1 MIRFDH
7 VSKSYKGTSRP
18 ALDDITTEILRGE
31 FVFVVGASGSGKS
44 TFLRLILRE
53 ERPTRGKLH
62 VLGQN
67 LGSISNRKV
76 PYFRRNVGV
85 VFQDFRLLTNKTVF
99 DNVAFTLQVIGKS
112 KGFIHEAV
120 PDVLA
125 MVGLEGKAHRF
136 PHELSGGEQQRV
148 AIARAVVNK
157 PQILLADEP
166 TGNLDPATSAGITAV
181 LERINAA
188 GTTVLM
194 ATHEAG
200 LVDRMQKRVIE
211 IVGGKLVRDE
221 RHGGYG
227 FTAAIPVLD
236 GREAADQPRPEDE
249 RAASVS
255 QLVQQS
261 VPLAA
266 GIDAGR
272 RLADAPPVE
281 RSISKP
287 TRAERK
293 EEKRAAKHASRAR
306 SSDRHAASVTTVMPS
321 QPTAPAAPASIP
333 ASPAAAAETE
343 QQPTAMP
350 SGGTAPIVPVVEHET
365 PLPPAPST
373 SAAPASGPPTS
384 GPARPA
390 GATPPPPT
398 PRSRPRT
405 EREPVA
411 ASAPREASAR
421 TESVLDG
428 HFPNPPTAPVR
439 RPESSDVA
447 ELTLAER
454 LGLRAP
460 GKHDHEDDSNQ
471 DVGPVS

>member
-7 VSKSYKGTSRP
+7 VTKSYKGTPRP

-53 ERPTRGKLH
+53 ERATRGKLH
-62 VLGQN
+62 VLGQD
-67 LGSISNRKV
+67 LSSISNRKV

-125 MVGLEGKAHRF
+125 MVGLEGKGQRF

-181 LERINAA
+181 LERINAS

-211 IVGGKLVRDE
+211 IVSGRLVRDE

-227 FTAAIPVLD
+227 VTAAIPVV
-236 GREAADQPRPEDE
+236 GEREQVIAGSARYEALTSADTAQQPA
-249 RAASVS
+249 AASVA
-255 QLVQQS
+255 QPVQ
-261 VPLAA
+261 VART
-266 GIDAGR
+266 G
-272 RLADAPPVE
+272 
-281 RSISKP
+281 KP

-293 EEKRAAKHASRAR
+293 AEKRAHKDVLRAPY
-306 SSDRHAASVTTVMPS
+306 SAPAPS
-321 QPTAPAAPASIP
+321 QPASQTAMQAAPVQ
-333 ASPAAAAETE
+333 SPAVQPSAV
-343 QQPTAMP
+343 QQPA
-350 SGGTAPIVPVVEHET
+350 VQQ
-365 PLPPAPST
+365 PAQPFAG
-373 SAAPASGPPTS
+373 SATGS
-384 GPARPA
+384 GPAHRGGPA
-390 GATPPPPT
+390 DVPVSTGRLPVVPDEPQTAAGQQQPPVAQPPATEIPSTPPPPSQ
-398 PRSRPRT
+398 PLRPRT
-405 EREPVA
+405 DREPVA
-411 ASAPREASAR
+411 ASAPRAASPR
-421 TESVLDG
+421 SDSVLDG
-428 HFPNPPTAPVR
+428 HFANPPTAPVR
-439 RPESSDVA
+439 RADSSDVA

-460 GKHDHEDDSNQ
+460 GRHDPEDDSNQ

>member
-236 GREAADQPRPEDE
+236 PREDAQGLEAA
-249 RAASVS
+249 RAASVVAPAE
-255 QLVQQS
+255 QV
-261 VPLAA
+261 VAA
-266 GIDAGR
+266 SGIDAGR

-281 RSISKP
+281 RSTSKP

-293 EEKRAAKHASRAR
+293 EEKRAAKHATRR
-306 SSDRHAASVTTVMPS
+306 GSDRHAATVTTVATGAS
-321 QPTAPAAPASIP
+321 QAQVPPAAVPEPVA
-333 ASPAAAAETE
+333 AAQPAAVAAQPLVQQDPVA
-343 QQPTAMP
+343 QQPVQT
-350 SGGTAPIVPVVEHET
+350 T
-365 PLPPAPST
+365 PLVA
-373 SAAPASGPPTS
+373 
-384 GPARPA
+384 ARPA
-390 GATPPPPT
+390 QPDEAPARAAAPPPPQQGE
-398 PRSRPRT
+398 RPRV

-411 ASAPREASAR
+411 AAVPRDASAR
-421 TESVLDG
+421 PESAVDG
-428 HFPNPPTAPVR
+428 HFANPPTAPVR
-439 RPESSDVA
+439 RSESSDVA

>member
-1 MIRFDH
+1 MIRFEH
-7 VSKSYKGTSRP
+7 VSKSYKGTPRP

-53 ERPTRGKLH
+53 EKVTRGKLH
-62 VLGQN
+62 VLGQDLN
-67 LGSISNRKV
+67 TISNRKV

-99 DNVAFTLQVIGKS
+99 DNVAFTLKVIGKS

-125 MVGLEGKAHRF
+125 MVGLEEKAGRF

-200 LVDRMQKRVIE
+200 LVDQMQKRVIE
-211 IVGGKLVRDE
+211 LVDGKLVRDE

-227 FTAAIPVLD
+227 FTAALPVLGSPEETSD
-236 GREAADQPRPEDE
+236 IPAGYGLPEKGEVPAHPVAVPAAAVAKPKKRRGGKSSRTSTRPADAIPTANSAAPVPETQPSQTPLPVPARAA
-249 RAASVS
+249 AASVPMADDADTANGALTGAIRTDAAPRAAAPVS
-255 QLVQQS
+255 ATPS
-261 VPLAA
+261 AAVPTRGGAA
-266 GIDAGR
+266 ADAAATTSKLGHFNGSADAAELHTDTSDTHTDAG
-272 RLADAPPVE
+272 
-281 RSISKP
+281 
-287 TRAERK
+287 
-293 EEKRAAKHASRAR
+293 
-306 SSDRHAASVTTVMPS
+306 
-321 QPTAPAAPASIP
+321 
-333 ASPAAAAETE
+333 
-343 QQPTAMP
+343 
-350 SGGTAPIVPVVEHET
+350 
-365 PLPPAPST
+365 
-373 SAAPASGPPTS
+373 
-384 GPARPA
+384 
-390 GATPPPPT
+390 
-398 PRSRPRT
+398 

-411 ASAPREASAR
+411 VAARGAESASAG
-421 TESVLDG
+421 SVVDVEG
-428 HFPNPPTAPVR
+428 HFANPPTAPVR
-439 RPESSDVA
+439 RADSGDVA

-460 GKHDHEDDSNQ
+460 GKHDHDDDSNQ